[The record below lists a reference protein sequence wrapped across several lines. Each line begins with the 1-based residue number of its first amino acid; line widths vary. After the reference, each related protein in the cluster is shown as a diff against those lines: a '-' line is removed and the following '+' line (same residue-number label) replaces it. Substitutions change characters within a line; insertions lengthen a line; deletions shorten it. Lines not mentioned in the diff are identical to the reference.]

1 VLATGVIAGAGLK
14 PQDRRHGP
22 ATPATPVKDSG
33 GGTGWTV
40 LLFQALVVQPVTAT
54 VNISLPEA
62 ADRNSLSTFW
72 TRGPLPGKVTP
83 GLVRR

>member
-1 VLATGVIAGAGLK
+1 VNQENKPPVGKDNLRSLVLATGVIAGAGLK

-40 LLFQALVVQPVTAT
+40 LVSSKHWLSSQLQP
-54 VNISLPEA
+54 PE
-62 ADRNSLSTFW
+62 
-72 TRGPLPGKVTP
+72 
-83 GLVRR
+83 